1 MKTVAYSLKRSISK
15 MRKTKRAYRTFTKRT
30 RDKLEALYNAGFPVK
45 KIAEELGYTQQGI
58 YYELQ
63 RGYYMHRNSDW
74 TETKRYSADKAQL
87 SADINAT
94 AKGAPLKLGNDK
106 KFATFVEDMVLQG
119 YSPGAIL
126 LYIEEHG
133 LKFKTKVCR
142 VTLYSYIEKGI
153 FLKISNKNLLR
164 KGERKQKT
172 TEDKQAK
179 KLPNVEHSI
188 EKRPAEINDRLTFG
202 HWEGD
207 SVIGTIKK
215 GETVLTLTERLTRA
229 EIIIKSP
236 DKTSASTVRMFNRL
250 EKRIGSTNF
259 RKIFKSITFDNGTE
273 FSDTEGIEFS
283 PYTKKR
289 RTTVYYCHPYC
300 SSERG
305 SNENQNGFIRRFIP
319 KGTPISNYSN
329 EYIQYVQN
337 FINDYPRAIFNG
349 ENSHKRLA
357 RELKKLNIKN
367 FLNKIQITT

>member
-1 MKTVAYSLKRSISK
+1 MRKAKRSYK
-15 MRKTKRAYRTFTKRT
+15 TFTKRT

-45 KIAEELGYTQQGI
+45 KIAEELGYTYQAI
-58 YYELQ
+58 YYELK
-63 RGYYMHRNSDW
+63 RGYYMHRNTDW

-87 SADINAT
+87 SADLNST
-94 AKGAPLKLGNDK
+94 AKGAPIKLGNDK

-142 VTLYSYIEKGI
+142 VTLYSYIEKGV
-153 FLKISNKNLLR
+153 FLKISNKHLLR
-164 KGERKQKT
+164 KGNRKTKAE
-172 TEDKQAK
+172 TEKQSK
-179 KLPNVEHSI
+179 KLPDIEHSI
-188 EKRPAEINDRLTFG
+188 EKRSSEINERKIFG

-207 SVIGTIKK
+207 SVIGTSKK

-236 DKTSASTVRMFNRL
+236 DKTSASTVKMFNRL
-250 EKRIGSTNF
+250 ERRIGSANF

-305 SNENQNGFIRRFIP
+305 TNENQNGFIRRFIP
-319 KGTPISNYSN
+319 KGTPISNYSVA
-329 EYIQYVQN
+329 YIQSVQN

-349 ENSHKRLA
+349 ENSTKRFN
-357 RELKKLNIKN
+357 RELEKLNIKI